1 MGSIARDVVTKKIRY
16 SRHSTGQGFFSSDMM
31 IWQVHREAVL
41 LAAGG
46 RALLMQIAHPKV
58 AAGVAEHSSFKEDP
72 LGRLQ
77 RTTSALWSILFD
89 EESEARASLE
99 QVKNIHR
106 KVRGTTQAGEPL
118 PTGSSYSA
126 LDADL
131 LLWVHA
137 TLIDSAMTGYDLLV
151 KPLTADE
158 KSRYY
163 IDSKKLASL
172 FEIPDSIVP
181 ASLTDFHGYMT
192 RMLAEDKIAVGPAAR
207 AISKDIL
214 HPRPW
219 ILRPAGPLF
228 ALITAGMLPERLRQ
242 GYGLIWTE
250 RREKRFVRAAKWFQR
265 LLPFVPRSAR
275 IVPNARSAENQRQ
288 VRDS

>member
-1 MGSIARDVVTKKIRY
+1 MMTKEKINPDDPI
-16 SRHSTGQGFFSSDMM
+16 SQGFFSPDMM
-31 IWQVHREAVL
+31 IWRVHREAVL

-89 EESEARASLE
+89 ETSEARAALE
-99 QVKNIHR
+99 QVKNVHR
-106 KVRGTTQAGEPL
+106 KVQGATQEGEPL
-118 PTGSSYSA
+118 PSGTHYSA
-126 LDADL
+126 LDIDL

-137 TLIDSAMTGYDLLV
+137 TLIDSAMVGYDLLV
-151 KPLTADE
+151 KPLTPNE

-163 IDSKKLASL
+163 NDSKKLASL
-172 FEIPDSIVP
+172 FEIPESIVP
-181 ASLTDFHGYMT
+181 ASLADFHDYMR
-192 RMLAEDKIAVGPAAR
+192 RMLTDDSVTVGPAAR
-207 AISKDIL
+207 SISIDIL

-219 ILRPAGPLF
+219 ILRPGGPLF
-228 ALITAGMLPERLRQ
+228 ALITAGMLPEPLRQ
-242 GYGLIWTE
+242 GYGLNWDE
-250 RREKRFVRAAKWFQR
+250 GREKRFLLLAKVIR
-265 LLPFVPRSAR
+265 GLRPFLSRPLR

-288 VRDS
+288 VREL

>member
-1 MGSIARDVVTKKIRY
+1 VKMMTKK
-16 SRHSTGQGFFSSDMM
+16 SRRSRNSIGQGFFSSDMM

-58 AAGVAEHSSFKEDP
+58 AAGVAEHSSFKKDP
-72 LGRLQ
+72 LERLQ
-77 RTTSALWSILFD
+77 RTTGALWSILFD
-89 EESEARASLE
+89 EEPEARAALE
-99 QVKNIHR
+99 QVKNVHR

-118 PTGSSYSA
+118 PPGSSYSA
-126 LDADL
+126 LDTDL

-137 TLIDSAMTGYDLLV
+137 TLIDSAMAGYDLLV
-151 KPLTADE
+151 KPLRADE
-158 KSRYY
+158 ESRYY
-163 IDSKKLASL
+163 VDSKKLASL

-181 ASLTDFHGYMT
+181 ASLADFHGYMT

-207 AISKDIL
+207 AIAKDIL

-219 ILRPAGPLF
+219 MLRPAGPLF
-228 ALITAGMLPERLRQ
+228 SLITAGMLPERLRQ
-242 GYGLIWTE
+242 GYGLSWSE
-250 RREKRFVRAAKWFQR
+250 RREKRFLRAATWFRR
-265 LLPFVPRSAR
+265 LLPVVPRPVR

-288 VRDS
+288 AGDP

>member
-1 MGSIARDVVTKKIRY
+1 VTKEIRR
-16 SRHSTGQGFFSSDMM
+16 SRNSIGQGFFSPDMM

-58 AAGVAEHSSFKEDP
+58 AAGVAGHSSFKSDP

-77 RTTSALWSILFD
+77 RTTGALWSILFD
-89 EESEARASLE
+89 EESEARGALE

-106 KVRGTTQAGEPL
+106 KVRGITQAGEPL

-131 LLWVHA
+131 LLWVHT
-137 TLIDSAMTGYDLLV
+137 TLIDSAMVGYDLLV

-163 IDSKKLASL
+163 VDSKKLASL

-181 ASLTDFHGYMT
+181 ASLADFHGYMQH
-192 RMLAEDKIAVGPAAR
+192 MLAEDKIAVGPAAR
-207 AISKDIL
+207 AIAKDIL

-219 ILRPAGPLF
+219 MLRPAGPLF

-242 GYGLIWTE
+242 GYGLGWSE
-250 RREKRFVRAAKWFQR
+250 RREKRFLRAAKWFQR
-265 LLPFVPRSAR
+265 LLPFVPRPVR
-275 IVPNARSAENQRQ
+275 IVPSARRAENQRR
-288 VRDS
+288 VGDP